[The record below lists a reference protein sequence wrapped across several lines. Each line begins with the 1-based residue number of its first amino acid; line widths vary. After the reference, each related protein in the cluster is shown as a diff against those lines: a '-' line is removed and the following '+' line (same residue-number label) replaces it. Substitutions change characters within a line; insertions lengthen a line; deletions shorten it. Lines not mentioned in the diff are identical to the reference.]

1 MMKRGTVVRASA
13 GRDKDGLFVV
23 LGEKNG
29 YVLICNGKRR
39 PVDRPKRKNPS
50 HLKPT
55 EDTLPE
61 EGLKTN
67 RMIRKALARLPGAD
81 D

>member
-1 MMKRGTVVRASA
+1 MERGSVVRASA
-13 GRDKDGLFVV
+13 GKDKDGLFVV
-23 LGEKNG
+23 VGKDDKFI
-29 YVLICNGKRR
+29 LICNGKHR
-39 PVDRPKRKNPS
+39 PLERPKRKNPS

-67 RMIRKALARLPGAD
+67 RMIRKALARLHSVD

>member
-23 LGEKNG
+23 VGEDKG
-29 YVLICNGKRR
+29 FVLICNGKRR
-39 PVDRPKRKNPS
+39 PLERAKRKNPS

-61 EGLKTN
+61 EGMKTN
-67 RMIRKALARLPGAD
+67 RMIR
-81 D
+81 